1 MMTSKKQLLNSYNPI
16 RKLHFS
22 DNHHQQ
28 QMVYEEPYRLR
39 NFKKCMELRFWKEE
53 EDRMLLYLNK
63 SIRNY
68 QHIHRLHSGIN
79 LAQQGTTGRQQK
91 QCGVQHRQHNI
102 QLHDQQNHLSDK
114 FHHIIHH
121 PYFHT
126 HQIHHEHHHIRVH
139 NQYQHIDTNFHHM
152 IHE

>member
-63 SIRNY
+63 SISNH
-68 QHIHRLHSGIN
+68 QHGHSPHSGIH
-79 LAQQGTTGRQQK
+79 LGVAPGRQQK
-91 QCGVQHRQHNI
+91 QIGIHHHHNHHI
-102 QLHDQQNHLSDK
+102 VHDQNQHIDDK

-126 HQIHHEHHHIRVH
+126 HQHHHIRVH